1 MSATAS
7 AYQFDFSG
15 GDLSLDFVNTLGDRP
30 RGNEEHLMSWRDLVA
45 WAEQA
50 GVVSKRAAASLRS
63 DGQTRSDAMAR
74 AFSRAIGL
82 RENLYRIFHAQA
94 GGAAPARPDLAAL
107 NEALSGVMG
116 HARIE
121 SRGPEFIW
129 TWAGDASSID
139 RVLWPV
145 IRAAADLLVSP
156 QRARVR
162 ECASDRCSWLFID
175 QSPTRRRRWCSMKT
189 CGNRDKARRFY
200 ERAHASRGSK
210 AHGRQ
215 GPKAQKLKGSEA
227 GPKAGD
233 PGNSGSS

>member
-7 AYQFDFSG
+7 VYQFDFSG

-30 RGNEEHLMSWRDLVA
+30 RGNEEYLRSWRDLVA

-63 DGQTRSDAMAR
+63 DGQTRGDAMAR
-74 AFSRAIGL
+74 AFGRAIGL
-82 RENLYRIFHAQA
+82 RENLYRMFHAQA
-94 GGAAPARPDLAAL
+94 GCAAPARPDLAAF
-107 NEALSGVMG
+107 NEVLSGVMG

-121 SRGPEFIW
+121 SRGPEFSW

-145 IRAAADLLVSP
+145 VRAAADLLVSP

-200 ERAHASRGSK
+200 ERAHAPRGSK
-210 AHGRQ
+210 AQRR
-215 GPKAQKLKGSEA
+215 KGSQA
-227 GPKAGD
+227 GPNAGD
-233 PGNSGSS
+233 PADSGGS